1 LKGLAPSWHH
11 AFQMISSLYRFA
23 KWLGQKLATGVL
35 IVVLG
40 LAAYGLWLF
49 LRDNVDFDA
58 VRREFLAELNGE
70 RQHTRAALDDTNKR
84 MAEMQAELTK
94 QQARVQM
101 ADRAIAG
108 LRDLQSVWERV
119 FGDSEQ
125 QRNYAQQLERMQQ
138 LEHDTEVRVV
148 DLQQGLVRAQWEK
161 DGLEIALGKL
171 DKRIREAEA
180 NQSRVVHYLMLAW
193 DKTKWYVAAA
203 LGLYFLGPTLGK
215 LVLFFGLARMIENG
229 RPVRLADEPAAMPQV
244 SESRPSLD
252 VSLWPGERLWVKESF
267 LQASDEGLRRRT
279 RFVLDWRV
287 PFTCIACGL
296 IELVEMR
303 NTRAG
308 QEFRVTF
315 AHHDDP
321 STELALVSV
330 PDSGSIVLRPSFLK
344 AVILASAER
353 LKIRRHWRLFTW
365 QSWVT
370 LQFRFFEFVGPCQLL
385 VAGSRGV
392 RAERLKE
399 REGQE
404 WPARRAN
411 QDVTIGFTPNLEYR
425 PVRAETFWAYYRNM
439 NPLFDDLFAGPG
451 LFLCQRTAAK
461 GPASGGRK
469 FWAGMW
475 GGVLKIFGM

>member
-1 LKGLAPSWHH
+1 
-11 AFQMISSLYRFA
+11 MITSLYRLA
-23 KWLGQKLATGVL
+23 KWLVQKLAAGVL

-58 VRREFLAELNGE
+58 VRRQFLSELNGE

-84 MAEMQAELTK
+84 MAAMQAGLA
-94 QQARVQM
+94 QQQGRAQM
-101 ADRAIAG
+101 AGRAIHELEQMRSMWAS
-108 LRDLQSVWERV
+108 L
-119 FGDSEQ
+119 FGDREQ
-125 QRNYAQQLERMQQ
+125 QQTYSVQ
-138 LEHDTEVRVV
+138 LEHMEQVKHAADERAVE
-148 DLQQGLVRAQWEK
+148 LQQELVRAQWEK

-171 DKRIREAEA
+171 DKRISLAEA
-180 NQSRVVHYLMLAW
+180 NQSRVVHYLLLAW

-215 LVLFFGLARMIENG
+215 IFMFFGLARLIENG
-229 RPVRLADEPAAMPQV
+229 RPVRLAEEPAALPQV
-244 SESRPSLD
+244 GESRPSLD
-252 VSLWPGERLWVKESF
+252 ASLWPGERLWVKEAF

-287 PFTCIACGL
+287 PFTCLACGL

-315 AHHDDP
+315 SHHDDAT
-321 STELALVSV
+321 TELALVAV
-330 PDSGSIVLRPSFLK
+330 PEGGSIVLRPSFLK
-344 AVILASAER
+344 AVILAGDVR

-370 LQFRFFEFVGPCQLL
+370 LQFRYFEFAGPCRLL
-385 VAGSRGV
+385 VAGRRGV
-392 RAERLKE
+392 RAERLTE
-399 REGQE
+399 REGWEQ
-404 WPARRAN
+404 PARRAN
-411 QDVTIGFTPNLEYR
+411 QDATIGFTPNLEYR
-425 PVRAETFWAYYRNM
+425 PVRAETFWAYFRSK
-439 NPLFDDLFAGPG
+439 NPLFDDLFSGPG

-461 GPASGGRK
+461 GAANDARR
-469 FWAGMW
+469 FWAGVW
-475 GGVLKIFGM
+475 GGVLKVFGM